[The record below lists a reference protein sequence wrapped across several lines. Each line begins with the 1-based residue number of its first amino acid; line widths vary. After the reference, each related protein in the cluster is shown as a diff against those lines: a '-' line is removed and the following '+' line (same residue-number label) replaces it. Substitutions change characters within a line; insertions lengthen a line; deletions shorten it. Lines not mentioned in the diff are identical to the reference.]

1 MSAQV
6 FTVMQNY
13 IAKFPQQ
20 AQKLLRNVNFRTH
33 GMGSFEKNRLSK
45 TDHYEPYKGDAQ
57 SFLDNLE
64 HEGDAALF
72 GSGGNTTGE
81 YISNSHY

>member
-1 MSAQV
+1 
-6 FTVMQNY
+6 
-13 IAKFPQQ
+13 
-20 AQKLLRNVNFRTH
+20 
-33 GMGSFEKNRLSK
+33 MGSFEKNRLSK

-81 YISNSHY
+81 YISNSHYWK